1 MRNLV
6 RLIYIS
12 RSTSDINDT
21 LEFEPGIALILARSR
36 VNNRQNGLGGVLYF
50 GNGCFFQCLEGPA
63 EKVDAL
69 YQKLHQDPRHKDLKM
84 LSRQKIERPAFAKW
98 DMKYVKLDAQIN
110 NFLTSRGYTK
120 FDPYAMDDKTTED
133 LIRFLKL
140 APPADQEEPADDAS
154 VLLAPSQERMIRFAV
169 SLSMLSL
176 LVSLGA
182 LAVTLKIL

>member
-12 RSTSDINDT
+12 RSTSEVNDT
-21 LEFEPGIALILARSR
+21 LEFEPGIALILAKSR
-36 VNNRQNGLGGVLYF
+36 ANNRNNGLGGVLYF

-69 YQKLHQDPRHKDLKM
+69 YQKLHQDQRHKDLKL
-84 LSRQKIERPAFAKW
+84 LSRQKIQKPAFEKW
-98 DMKYVKLDAQIN
+98 DMKYVKVDQALN
-110 NFLTSRGYTK
+110 TFLAARGYTK

-140 APPADQEEPADDAS
+140 APPADQPEPADDEPG
-154 VLLAPSQERMIRFAV
+154 VLAPRHERMIRFAV
-169 SLSMLSL
+169 ALSSLSL
-176 LVSLGA
+176 LLSLGA
-182 LAVTLKIL
+182 LAVALQP